1 MAMLAIGCGLW
12 YVATGK
18 QSLGLFAWAFPFFIL
33 HFLHSVSKTKGFLL
47 LFLFNYMVQVLA
59 WEGMVPVPG
68 IRYYLILIPMALI
81 FNLPFLIDRWS
92 RTAVK
97 GLPATLILPLAV
109 VAVDFINSSLSPNG
123 SNGMLAYSQHGFP
136 WLLQIMS
143 VTGIWGIGFLV
154 YWPSSLVYSLIMEP
168 GRISR
173 RSLVVPAV
181 LYLSVFAYGAIRYT
195 SGVSGE
201 EIRTVSFTLPVD
213 RTFAELGELDIDLT
227 RDSPLSEE
235 GRSVLELHQQA
246 FFRMADSVI
255 GAKGADIV
263 ASSEANLVLQKSQE
277 LRMME
282 KMAGLSRSR
291 SVYSF
296 LGAVVYERGNRFSE
310 NRLYMFDPDGGHMGT
325 FDKAFIVPGDN
336 NRKSD
341 GSIAVFDTQ
350 FGTVG
355 ATICFDMDFPR
366 FIAGYG
372 RERIAMMVSPASDWE
387 AVSLYHTR
395 LAMFRAIENGFSLL
409 RQTNKGLSI
418 AMDGKGR
425 IYNKLDYFRADHSGG
440 IAMLSS
446 MPMSNVFSI
455 YPFTYDAFAY
465 LCMFSLIVI
474 IARRKV
480 MYSFKGLFVPVLS
493 GNEK

>member
-1 MAMLAIGCGLW
+1 
-12 YVATGK
+12 
-18 QSLGLFAWAFPFFIL
+18 
-33 HFLHSVSKTKGFLL
+33 
-47 LFLFNYMVQVLA
+47 
-59 WEGMVPVPG
+59 
-68 IRYYLILIPMALI
+68 MALI

-92 RTAVK
+92 RTVVK

-109 VAVDFINSSLSPNG
+109 VTVDFINSSLSPNG
-123 SNGMLAYSQHGFP
+123 FNGMLAYSQHGFP

-154 YWPSSLVYSLIMEP
+154 YWPSSLIYSLIMEP

-173 RSLVVPAV
+173 RSLVVPAA
-181 LYLSVFAYGAIRYT
+181 LYLSMFAYGAIRYT

-227 RDSPLSEE
+227 SDSPLSEE

-255 GAKGADIV
+255 GAKGADV
-263 ASSEANLVLQKSQE
+263 VSSSEANLVLQKSQE
-277 LRMME
+277 PRLME
-282 KMAGLSRSR
+282 KMAGLSRYR

-296 LGAVVYERGNRFSE
+296 FGAVVYERGNRFSG

-325 FDKAFIVPGDN
+325 FDKAFIVPGDT

-341 GSIAVFDTQ
+341 GSIAVFDTR

-355 ATICFDMDFPR
+355 ATICFDMDFPG

-372 RERIAMMVSPASDWE
+372 RERIAMMVSPASDWKR
-387 AVSLYHTR
+387 SRPT
-395 LAMFRAIENGFSLL
+395 IPDWPCS
-409 RQTNKGLSI
+409 
-418 AMDGKGR
+418 GR
-425 IYNKLDYFRADHSGG
+425 
-440 IAMLSS
+440 
-446 MPMSNVFSI
+446 
-455 YPFTYDAFAY
+455 
-465 LCMFSLIVI
+465 
-474 IARRKV
+474 
-480 MYSFKGLFVPVLS
+480 
-493 GNEK
+493 